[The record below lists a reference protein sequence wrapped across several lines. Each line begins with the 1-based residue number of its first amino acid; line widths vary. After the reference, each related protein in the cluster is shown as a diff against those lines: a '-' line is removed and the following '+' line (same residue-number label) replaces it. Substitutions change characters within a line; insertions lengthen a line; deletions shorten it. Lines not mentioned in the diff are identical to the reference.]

1 MIIGHFL
8 KQKKEGRKNKKN
20 NQRHQDTFCYKERKR
35 RWKKKKQNQKI
46 IKGNIIRDIRTAF
59 EQEEKEE
66 SFISLKE

>member
-8 KQKKEGRKNKKN
+8 KQEKEGRKNKKYN
-20 NQRHQDTFCYKERKR
+20 RIDRIGRITKD
-35 RWKKKKQNQKI
+35 
-46 IKGNIIRDIRTAF
+46 GIIRDIRTAF